1 MPPLPLSPLELNRLI
16 GAGLLATIWL
26 VQLVIY
32 PAFHSIDPAGFR
44 SWHSGYTA
52 AITWVVVPLI
62 LVQAGLAVWFWFAGV
77 EPRGLVVV
85 NLALTALALGVTF
98 GISVPCHEA
107 LQRELSP
114 LIIDRLVRTNWIRTA
129 AWTLT
134 FLLSLLLRQGSVQ
147 VPR

>member
-1 MPPLPLSPLELNRLI
+1 MSALELNRLAS
-16 GAGLLATIWL
+16 AGLLATIWL

-52 AITWVVVPLI
+52 AITWVVAPLM
-62 LVQAGLAVWFWFAGV
+62 LAQAGLAVWLWFARV
-77 EPRGLVVV
+77 EPRGLVAA
-85 NLALTALALGVTF
+85 NLALTALAWGVTF

-114 LIIDRLVRTNWIRTA
+114 VVIDRLVRTNWIRTA

-134 FLLSLLLRQGSVQ
+134 FLFSLVLRGSRGA
-147 VPR
+147 PG